1 LLREKRLSS
10 RMYGSMQHLVS
21 LQFRRKWT
29 DRHHNVGELLG
40 APDVSSL
47 ADLSAAFSN
56 IQQMFTYP
64 FRKSTIVTFLLALA
78 LPLIPVVTTYIPL
91 NEMMKGLFAAI
102 H

>member
-1 LLREKRLSS
+1 
-10 RMYGSMQHLVS
+10 MQHLMS

-29 DRHHNVGELLG
+29 DRDHDVGELLG

-47 ADLSAAFSN
+47 ADLSAAFKN
-56 IQQMFTYP
+56 VEQMFAYP
-64 FRKSTIVTFLLALA
+64 FRKSTVVVFLIVLA
-78 LPLIPVVTTYIPL
+78 LPLIPVVTTNIPL